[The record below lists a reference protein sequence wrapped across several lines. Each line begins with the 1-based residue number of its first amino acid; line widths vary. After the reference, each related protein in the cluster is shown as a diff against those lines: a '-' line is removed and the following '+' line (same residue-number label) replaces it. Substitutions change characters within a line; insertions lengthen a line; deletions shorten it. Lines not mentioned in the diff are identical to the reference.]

1 MAPAGKSVQC
11 ELGGEESNQQDIEL
25 VKEGA
30 AGSAGAGER
39 LGVDDDDA
47 EVLCTPP
54 PPPRYAALIIS
65 ARYIG
70 TKIDS

>member
-11 ELGGEESNQQDIEL
+11 ELGGEESNQQDVEL

-39 LGVDDDDA
+39 LCVDDDDA
-47 EVLCTPP
+47 EVLRAPP
-54 PPPRYAALIIS
+54 PPPRYAALIAL
-65 ARYIG
+65 ARNVG
-70 TKIDS
+70 TKIDL